1 MWLLESWNSKF
12 TWHKKLTVSVGGF
25 TDSVDIVTALADNFT
40 SVYYVQSCTA
50 IQCGGRYDPQLVKRS
65 SE

>member
-40 SVYYVQSCTA
+40 SVYYAVSYISGAMTL
-50 IQCGGRYDPQLVKRS
+50 LVGS
-65 SE
+65 SDT